1 MKKRI
6 ISSLLLAG
14 AVAVAPCA
22 EATTIIS
29 HGSDF
34 TAFNAAEVI
43 SIDYVGSGVR
53 TIASSPRIITAAIKR
68 NPISSGSQSFTI
80 NGLHFGSQSTTCSVS
95 SYDAAGNFLSGNSFT
110 AGPLSGAWSRTI
122 TIAATALTGNAHVSA
137 ECTIPAS
144 ANGIVVGVVAS
155 P

>member
-6 ISSLLLAG
+6 MSALLLAG
-14 AVAVAPCA
+14 SFVVAPSA

-68 NPISSGSQSFTI
+68 NPISAGSQSFTI

-95 SYDAAGNFLSGNSFT
+95 SYDAAGNFISGNSFT

-122 TIAATALTGNAHVSA
+122 SIVAASLTGNAHVSA

-144 ANGIVVGVVAS
+144 GNGIVVGVVAT